1 MNFAN
6 LILTGL
12 FSIGEHMDIK
22 TLSAKEQVL
31 LAMNRV
37 YSNSL
42 TTTSGG
48 TISAMDER
56 GHIFI
61 TPSSIDKG
69 TLTIDDIVE
78 VLPDGTCIGKHAPSM
93 ELPFHS
99 NIYRECKDI
108 KAIVHAHAPAAV
120 AYACMRVA
128 PDSTCARVYEEKLGK
143 IAGSIYALPGSLKLG
158 DIVMQGFKDGYRT
171 VMMDNHGATVGGGDM
186 QKALALYETL
196 DYLCRSLFNAQTLGG
211 AKYIKDKISLKCTQY
226 QVGQIGNGDIA
237 KREELTSFIK
247 RAYKG
252 QLVGSGWGTLAI
264 RDGEGVLF
272 NADCDSPLDLSAED
286 IVKYQD
292 GKVSTNKPCKYLDL
306 ILKIFDKT
314 PEAQSIFVS
323 MPSAI
328 MGFAM
333 ANVEFD
339 ARLIPESYIMLKDVK
354 RLPYSA
360 IGEYDLIADTLTTS
374 CPVTV
379 IDNECIITIG
389 KNTLKAFDRLEVS
402 DYSARSVLLAK
413 SVAKI
418 NPIDDIQVKEIDD
431 NFNGW

>member
-1 MNFAN
+1 MNIKN
-6 LILTGL
+6 LST
-12 FSIGEHMDIK
+12 
-22 TLSAKEQVL
+22 KEQVL
-31 LAMNRV
+31 EAMNRV
-37 YSNSL
+37 YSNAL

-48 TISAMDER
+48 NISAIDEQ

-61 TPSSIDKG
+61 TPSGIDKG

-128 PDSTCARVYEEKLGK
+128 PDSSCARVYEDKLGK
-143 IAGSIYALPGSLKLG
+143 IAGSRYALPGSLKLG
-158 DIVMQGFKDGYRT
+158 EIVMQGFKDGYRT
-171 VMMDNHGATVGGGDM
+171 VMMDNHGATVGGADM
-186 QKALALYETL
+186 QKALAMYETL
-196 DYLCRSLFNAQTLGG
+196 DYLCRSLFQAQILGG
-211 AKYIKDKISLKCTQY
+211 AKYIDKKINLKSSVY
-226 QVGQIGNGDIA
+226 PVKKIDGGDIA
-237 KREELTSFIK
+237 KREELTAFIK

-264 RDGEGVLF
+264 RDKNGVLF
-272 NADCDSPLDLSAED
+272 NADCDSPLDLSKED
-286 IVKYQD
+286 IVRYEN
-292 GKVSTNKPCKYLDL
+292 GAVSADKPCKYLDL
-306 ILKIFDKT
+306 ILKIFEKT

-323 MPSAI
+323 MPAAV

-360 IGEYDLIADTLTTS
+360 IGNYDFIADALTTV

-389 KNTLKAFDRLEVS
+389 KNTLKAFDRLEVC

-418 NPIDDIQVKEIDD
+418 NPIDGTQVKEIDD